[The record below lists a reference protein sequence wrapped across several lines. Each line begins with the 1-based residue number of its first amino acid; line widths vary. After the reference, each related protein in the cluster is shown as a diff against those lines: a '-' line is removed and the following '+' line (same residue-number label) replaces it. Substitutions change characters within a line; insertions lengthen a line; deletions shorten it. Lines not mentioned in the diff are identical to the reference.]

1 MRLFLLMLVP
11 LQALASDLPK
21 TAMEVPAYLT
31 GGGLALTVIFFVV
44 KYLWEQFLEKTKN
57 EKKRLED
64 AVKAVETA
72 HEQFISKQIT
82 LEHEHKSF
90 KEAFEKVDESLR
102 ERRVIVDREIK
113 ELHASFNGIA
123 VAKAKEIAEFDTKIQ
138 ELNRR
143 VGKLED
149 K

>member
-1 MRLFLLMLVP
+1 MFVP

-31 GGGLALTVIFFVV
+31 GGGAVLAAIYFVV
-44 KYLWEQFLEKTKN
+44 KYLWDQYIEKIKS
-57 EKKRLED
+57 ERKRLTE
-64 AVKAVETA
+64 ALAALERA
-72 HEQFISKQIT
+72 HEQFVAKQIT
-82 LEHEHKSF
+82 LEHEHRTFSDSF
-90 KEAFEKVDESLR
+90 KKIEESLR
-102 ERRVIVDREIK
+102 ERRVIVDQEIK

-149 K
+149 R